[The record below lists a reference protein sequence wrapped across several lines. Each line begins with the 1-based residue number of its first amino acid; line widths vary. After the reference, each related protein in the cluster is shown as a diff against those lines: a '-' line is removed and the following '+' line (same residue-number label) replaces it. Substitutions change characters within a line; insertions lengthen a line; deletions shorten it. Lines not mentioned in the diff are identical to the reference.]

1 MCVYFEEKNSAAL
14 LPAAFTFSFGQ
25 VSRTGDE
32 ATDGALSST
41 LDIAV
46 PIVTTIINPPNN
58 LLSDD
63 TIVVVSVSGGN
74 ATCMSIRF

>member
-1 MCVYFEEKNSAAL
+1 MCVFKKKNSAAL
-14 LPAAFTFSFGQ
+14 LPAAFMFSFGQ

-32 ATDGALSST
+32 GTDGAPSST

-46 PIVTTIINPPNN
+46 PIVIAINNPPNN

-63 TIVVVSVSGGN
+63 TIVEVSVSGGS
-74 ATCMSIRF
+74 ATCMSISF